1 MSEEA
6 GKDGAGLDLDLLQ
19 RARQLAGSADHL
31 VKDMDKESAKYVVS
45 QSIGQLP
52 EKLRRRDIRTY
63 LNDEPKS
70 SRTSGGSDVKTPQC
84 QKVDSESSSREL
96 TTPTFGRLENLD
108 TSIYHPVQFDCIYPT
123 SMWKAFESFHIC
135 TSSYVSHVI
144 IEADTA
150 VDFVTIH
157 CSGIDTF
164 LITGSDSHGFE
175 VGTTQGVDS
184 KFDPIQKIESKLELS
199 TRKIMV
205 YVKSRTE
212 MFPCIF
218 KISGRSAV
226 RSSMASTPIKGQS
239 PDESFSKNV
248 LGANLGTAAMGK
260 ATMMQRPMSGKID
273 VGKSSRIERK

>member
-1 MSEEA
+1 MSEGE
-6 GKDGAGLDLDLLQ
+6 GKDGTGLDLNLLQ
-19 RARQLAGSADHL
+19 RARELAGSADHV

-70 SRTSGGSDVKTPQC
+70 IRISSGSDTKTPQNN
-84 QKVDSESSSREL
+84 KKESDSSSADL
-96 TTPTFGRLENLD
+96 TTPPVGRLENLD
-108 TSIYHPVQFDCIYPT
+108 TSMYHPVQFHCIYPT
-123 SMWKAFESFHIC
+123 SMWKLFESFHIC
-135 TSSYVSHVI
+135 TSSHVSHVI

-157 CSGIDTF
+157 CSGVDNL

-175 VGTTQGVDS
+175 AGSTHGTDS

-199 TRKIMV
+199 TRKIIV
-205 YVKSRTE
+205 YIKSRTE

-218 KISGRSAV
+218 KISVRSAV

-239 PDESFSKNV
+239 PDESFSIGG
-248 LGANLGTAAMGK
+248 LGANLGAAAIGK
-260 ATMMQRPMSGKID
+260 ATMMQRPMSGKLD
-273 VGKSSRIERK
+273 GKSSRIGKK